1 LAWKLLEEIKE
12 KVERVSVDFPGAIL
26 LMVICSLLIYATNQM
41 PHIGW
46 LDPSVIR
53 ILALFVLSRALSI
66 FVERRAR
73 RD

>member
-1 LAWKLLEEIKE
+1 
-12 KVERVSVDFPGAIL
+12 
-26 LMVICSLLIYATNQM
+26 MVICSLLIYATNQL

-53 ILALFVLSRALSI
+53 ILGLFVLSRALSI